1 MSFMS
6 QLDYDWVL
14 HQNNI
19 ILKNINM
26 EYSKTSFD
34 LVYLEHRIKNNKSYA
49 ILDSTCPYKTINH
62 MLFWIQ

>member
-1 MSFMS
+1 
-6 QLDYDWVL
+6 
-14 HQNNI
+14 
-19 ILKNINM
+19 M